1 MKIIVGLL
9 LVFFLTFLSAPTIVS
24 LMEKNSD
31 ISFFYDNSET
41 DEFQKDLKSEF
52 VLESFNYIFL
62 KSQKISIAIL
72 SENLSKHDNISKKI
86 VIPPPDII

>member
-1 MKIIVGLL
+1 MKIIVRLL

-24 LMEKNSD
+24 LLEKKGD
-31 ISFFYDNSET
+31 VSFCYDNSET

-52 VLESFNYIFL
+52 VLESFTYIFL
-62 KSQKISIAIL
+62 KSQKKSIAIL

-86 VIPPPDII
+86 VITPPDTI